1 MAIGTASVLNG
12 MKFTFYW
19 SISSFFFA
27 LSCRKIT
34 IILSAPP
41 RIDDIER
48 AADPCRRRLALKIMI
63 NGGNKF
69 MAIINWFRVSMG
81 STTEKSIIWSP
92 WYGVRHLWL
101 WLSPVKW
108 FPSSEM
114 SGDVNH
120 RRSHIECSLYI
131 FNLIQR
137 SPPLKRLISRNQ
149 QNAKLDVNEFI
160 LQPTRCVGFRHFQAQ
175 IKIRIVVYVWI
186 GVRKI
191 FCCLIEA
198 RLGL

>member
-1 MAIGTASVLNG
+1 MGTASVLNE

-19 SISSFFFA
+19 RISSFFFA

-34 IILSAPP
+34 IIPSAPP

-69 MAIINWFRVSMG
+69 KEIINWFRVSMG

-92 WYGVRHLWL
+92 GTEYVICGYGFLQQSDFKAARCQVT
-101 WLSPVKW
+101 SITDEAI
-108 FPSSEM
+108 SSVLLM
-114 SGDVNH
+114 QLIH
-120 RRSHIECSLYI
+120 FK
-131 FNLIQR
+131 FN
-137 SPPLKRLISRNQ
+137 STFSPLKRLNSRNQ

-160 LQPTRCVGFRHFQAQ
+160 FA
-175 IKIRIVVYVWI
+175 
-186 GVRKI
+186 
-191 FCCLIEA
+191 A
-198 RLGL
+198 SS